1 MEQRFTLQSGRVA
14 LRRITCRA
22 VRSSRWFGESGR
34 FAPTI
39 HQSYAWRRAHDG
51 ASYTDWLRTRSDHR
65 LIPAAQLEEV
75 LQDAAN
81 AIAARGDRCDLLY
94 ETHLYMARLIAN

>member
-1 MEQRFTLQSGRVA
+1 
-14 LRRITCRA
+14 
-22 VRSSRWFGESGR
+22 
-34 FAPTI
+34 
-39 HQSYAWRRAHDG
+39 
-51 ASYTDWLRTRSDHR
+51 

-94 ETHLYMARLIAN
+94 ETHLYMARRIAN